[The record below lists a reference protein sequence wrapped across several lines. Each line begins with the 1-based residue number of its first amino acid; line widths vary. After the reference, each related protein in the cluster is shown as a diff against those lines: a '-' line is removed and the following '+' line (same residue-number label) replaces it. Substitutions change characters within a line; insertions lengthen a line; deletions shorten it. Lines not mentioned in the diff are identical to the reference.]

1 MTLKRGSRAQ
11 VANSDEPLRANWFD
25 SERAITICPSVNK
38 DSGDY
43 TGFFQSTAGVLRF
56 AVAEVCA

>member
-11 VANSDEPLRANWFD
+11 VANSDEPLRANCFD

-43 TGFFQSTAGVLRF
+43 TGFF
-56 AVAEVCA
+56 